1 MNIEITLEDL
11 LKNGSHFGHNKKRW
25 NPKMGKFIYG
35 EKNGTHILDLR
46 KSLPLL
52 ENSIK
57 FAFESAKQNKKFL
70 FVSTKKQHSDLV
82 KTIAEETNNFYVN
95 FRWLGGML
103 TNWNT
108 VKKSINTLQEYEAIL
123 ESDENLFTKK
133 ELGDIEKK
141 KIRLDKTLG
150 GIREMKNTP
159 DVVFIIDTNKEHIAV
174 LEAKKLGIP
183 IIAIIDTNCDPDP
196 INYPIPA
203 NDDGVKSVQF
213 ILENFSK
220 VIKLSSDQ
228 KDISSD
234 QKDSSTEKGD
244 TVTPEKVDTVTP
256 EEVDTVT
263 PEKVDTVTPEVIEKV
278 IKEGESKDV

>member
-1 MNIEITLEDL
+1 MNIEITLEEL

-57 FAFESAKQNKKFL
+57 FAFESAKQKKKFL
-70 FVSTKKQHSDLV
+70 FVSTKKQHSEIV

-108 VKKSINTLQEYEAIL
+108 VKKSINTLKEYESIL
-123 ESDENLFTKK
+123 LSEENLFTKK

-150 GIREMKNTP
+150 GILEMKNTP
-159 DVVFIIDTNKEHIAV
+159 DVIFIIDTNKEHIAV

-196 INYPIPA
+196 IDYPIPA

-213 ILENFSK
+213 ILDNFSK
-220 VIKLSSDQ
+220 VIKLSSEKIETPSENDNSQ
-228 KDISSD
+228 KESE
-234 QKDSSTEKGD
+234 EKN
-244 TVTPEKVDTVTP
+244 V
-256 EEVDTVT
+256 
-263 PEKVDTVTPEVIEKV
+263 
-278 IKEGESKDV
+278 

>member
-52 ENSIK
+52 ESSIK

-70 FVSTKKQHSDLV
+70 FVSTKKQHSEIV
-82 KTIAEETNNFYVN
+82 KVIAEETNNFYVN

-108 VKKSINTLQEYEAIL
+108 VKKSINTLKDYETIL
-123 ESDENLFTKK
+123 ASEENLFTKK

-150 GIREMKNTP
+150 GILEMKNTP
-159 DVVFIIDTNKEHIAV
+159 DVIFIIDTNKEHIAV

-196 INYPIPA
+196 IDYPIPA

-213 ILENFSK
+213 ILDNFSK
-220 VIKLSSDQ
+220 VIKLSSEKIDTL
-228 KDISSD
+228 SEN
-234 QKDSSTEKGD
+234 DSSKNESEEKN
-244 TVTPEKVDTVTP
+244 V
-256 EEVDTVT
+256 
-263 PEKVDTVTPEVIEKV
+263 
-278 IKEGESKDV
+278 

>member
-256 EEVDTVT
+256 E
-263 PEKVDTVTPEVIEKV
+263 KVDTVTPEVIEKV

>member
-141 KIRLDKTLG
+141 KY
-150 GIREMKNTP
+150 
-159 DVVFIIDTNKEHIAV
+159 V
-174 LEAKKLGIP
+174 
-183 IIAIIDTNCDPDP
+183 
-196 INYPIPA
+196 
-203 NDDGVKSVQF
+203 S
-213 ILENFSK
+213 
-220 VIKLSSDQ
+220 IKL
-228 KDISSD
+228 
-234 QKDSSTEKGD
+234 
-244 TVTPEKVDTVTP
+244 
-256 EEVDTVT
+256 
-263 PEKVDTVTPEVIEKV
+263 
-278 IKEGESKDV
+278 